1 MATKMAKIVGFRQN
15 LQNKSGQNAQ
25 LFDQKWP
32 LARKSGLL
40 ATFKNK
46 SGQRILLIFDSF
58 YLCFCV

>member
-1 MATKMAKIVGFRQN
+1 MATKMAKIVIFRQN

-25 LFDQKWP
+25 LFDQKWA

-46 SGQRILLIFDSF
+46 SGQRILLIFYSF
-58 YLCFCV
+58 RPCFYA